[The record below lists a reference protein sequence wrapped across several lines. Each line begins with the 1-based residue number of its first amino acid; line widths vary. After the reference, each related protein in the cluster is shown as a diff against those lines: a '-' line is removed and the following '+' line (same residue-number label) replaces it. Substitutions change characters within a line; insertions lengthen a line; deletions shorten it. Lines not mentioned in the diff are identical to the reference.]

1 MSPAPFLRLLALAA
15 AILPSGVGAADGE
28 RRDIR
33 IGIGADVIH
42 ERYTLAGRIKYGPL
56 VAIGWHDNFGVGAT
70 WDFGRRDGFNGGV
83 GAVLVR
89 ETNGSVGTHLN
100 FLLRGSYC
108 RRHACLSLVHISH
121 GSDLGILP
129 HRENDGLN
137 FVFLEWRH

>member
-1 MSPAPFLRLLALAA
+1 MRRALLLACLVLTASSAA
-15 AILPSGVGAADGE
+15 AEAE

-33 IGIGADVIH
+33 IGVGTDVIH
-42 ERYTLAGRIKYGPL
+42 KRYTLAGRVKYGPL
-56 VAIGWHDNFGVGAT
+56 IAIGWHDNFGVGAT
-70 WDFGRRDGFNGGV
+70 WDFGRRDGFNGGL

-89 ETNGSVGTHLN
+89 ETDHSVGTHLN